1 MRAYLHV
8 HVGVC
13 PAWNEGM
20 FQCFARGGGGGGAH
34 LSTPCAHSVVPL
46 ISPAWIQSSTTVADE
61 DEVGA
66 AFHQGAPAL
75 RRSHSFD
82 EVLFDFRS
90 VAPEDI
96 AV

>member
-1 MRAYLHV
+1 MF
-8 HVGVC
+8 C
-13 PAWNEGM
+13 PGE
-20 FQCFARGGGGGGAH
+20 AH
-34 LSTPCAHSVVPL
+34 LSTPCAHSVVPP